1 MSERRNIN
9 ERLDELGALLASE
22 DLRTGKGLMNEENI
36 RIFDYSPEDEMAV
49 RRFVKMIESNKSDYG
64 DVKVFNLFDVF
75 LDLCNDCAS
84 VKDIVAEEEYS
95 GSEYI
100 LEIMQDFADNKSIV
114 NKMLDLG
121 MNDAAVVVLT
131 GLGEIYPIARLH
143 LLLSALQPYRD
154 SKAVVALYP
163 GEFTGEQVKLFNKLA
178 PSNYYRAIGV
188 IK

>member
-84 VKDIVAEEEYS
+84 VEDIVAEEEYS

-121 MNDAAVVVLT
+121 MNDA
-131 GLGEIYPIARLH
+131 
-143 LLLSALQPYRD
+143 ALQPYRD

>member
-84 VKDIVAEEEYS
+84 VEDIVAEEEYS

-131 GLGEIYPIARLH
+131 GLGEIYP
-143 LLLSALQPYRD
+143 YRD